1 MPTSS
6 VTQTMA
12 LKPFATNDFVI
23 KGGHVMAFDGQ
34 DADVMDVRVSD
45 GRIVELGAALSG
57 EQVIDAS
64 GAIVTPG
71 LIDIHTHI
79 YRGATSLSV
88 PHEKVAIRSSVGTF
102 VDAGS
107 AGGGNIDGFEEFI
120 QRSSQQNIFAYLNI
134 SFPGI
139 FGFSKNVMVGE
150 AEDVRLLSKIDCIE
164 AAKRHPDLI
173 VGIKV
178 RAGKMAAGENGAK
191 ALEVALEV
199 AQELGLPIMCHVD
212 YSPPDIEHILKALR
226 PGDILTH
233 CCRPDPNSVVTR
245 EGVMQAAWQA
255 KKRGVF
261 FDIGHGMGGFSFEV
275 CRQMLAQGFV
285 PDIISSDIH
294 CLSVDGPAFD
304 LLTTIN
310 KIITLGVSQ
319 VDAIKATT
327 QTPARAIFKDSL
339 GRIRVGDTANIS
351 VLKPDTAEN
360 IYVDAVGEK
369 ISSTDALRAAALV
382 AKGSLICCDRE
393 LATVK

>member
-1 MPTSS
+1 MSTLSS
-6 VTQTMA
+6 IQAMA
-12 LKPFATNDFVI
+12 MKPFTTNDFVI
-23 KGGHVMAFDGQ
+23 KGGNVMSFDGRS
-34 DADVMDVRVSD
+34 ADVMDVRVSK
-45 GRIVELGAALSG
+45 GRIVELGPALNG
-57 EQVIDAS
+57 AQEIDAR

-88 PHEKVAIRSSVGTF
+88 PHEQVAIRSSVATF
-102 VDAGS
+102 IDAGS

-139 FGFSKNVMVGE
+139 FGFSRNVMVGE
-150 AEDVRLLSKIDCIE
+150 AEDARLLSKIDCIE

-191 ALEVALEV
+191 ALKVALEV

-212 YSPPDIEHILKALR
+212 YSPPDIEHILKSLR

-233 CCRPDPNSVVTR
+233 CCRPDPNSVITR

-255 KKRGVF
+255 KERGVF

-294 CLSVDGPAFD
+294 CLCVDGPAFD
-304 LLTTIN
+304 LLTTVN
-310 KIITLGVSQ
+310 KIMALGVSQ
-319 VDAIKATT
+319 VDALKAAT
-327 QTPARAIFKDSL
+327 QTPAQAISMESL

-360 IYVDAVGEK
+360 TYVDAMGEK
-369 ISSTDALRAAALV
+369 ITSATALRAAALV
-382 AKGSLICCDRE
+382 AKGSVVCCDRE
-393 LATVK
+393 LVTAK